1 MSENVFWPQSKC
13 TMQNAYG
20 GLENMKWKSNVELSA
35 LSLIYSQVKGVEDRK
50 ETVLTARE
58 RPRDEKDMEV

>member
-1 MSENVFWPQSKC
+1 
-13 TMQNAYG
+13 MQNAYG